1 MCICF
6 ILTFNHFLPTILTFS
21 CFSCCN
27 CSLMESF
34 VPFGGFFSTP
44 SDLNA
49 PLNRSCQYLPRCHL
63 CNEKCEQEILSVSKG
78 GFIGSVADQHQSSL
92 PSWMEM
98 AEIGT
103 NKGLDAKVCIVFNF
117 QIEYALLF

>member
-1 MCICF
+1 
-6 ILTFNHFLPTILTFS
+6 
-21 CFSCCN
+21 
-27 CSLMESF
+27 MESF

-44 SDLNA
+44 SDLNV
-49 PLNRSCQYLPRCHL
+49 PLNRSCKYLPRCHL

>member
-1 MCICF
+1 MRVCF

-44 SDLNA
+44 SDLNG
-49 PLNRSCQYLPRCHL
+49 PLNTPYQCMALCHL
-63 CNEKCEQEILSVSKG
+63 CNEKCKQEILSVSKG
-78 GFIGSVADQHQSSL
+78 GFVGSVADHYQSSL
-92 PSWMEM
+92 PSWLQM

-103 NKGLDAKVCIVFNF
+103 NKGLDAKVCIVFIF
-117 QIEYALLF
+117 QI